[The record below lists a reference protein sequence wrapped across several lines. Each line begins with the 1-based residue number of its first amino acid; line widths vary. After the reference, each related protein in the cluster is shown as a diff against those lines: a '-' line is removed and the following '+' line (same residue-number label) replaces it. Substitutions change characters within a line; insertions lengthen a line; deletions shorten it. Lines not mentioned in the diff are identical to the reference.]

1 MRNHSRRNIH
11 AVNQHFA
18 KQGRVERD
26 PQGPRVRATD
36 EEELSVAV
44 ALLQDRLDRGKGYTA
59 LPAELSGV
67 FTLNPSPV
75 VESLQ
80 VYDVETEEFVATNV
94 RYMLRAGEPFNVPLD
109 TGSGLNQRFY
119 AHGVRVNV
127 LQRANGNLIPVTQPR
142 MVYGYPQP
150 PAVNSGVNAAP
161 WTPKVS
167 VYNAD
172 QAAFAGSDYNPNGPV
187 PFLQFF
193 WNLQFGSDRTLYS
206 DGWLPAELLNQM
218 PDITVPSPWDGTMTS
233 TLIPRGGS
241 MHHFSV
247 PRLVPPDTSVVLQV
261 MPVTSMAQLAANA
274 AESVIINVE
283 LQGQVLVNA

>member
-1 MRNHSRRNIH
+1 MRNHSRNIH

-26 PQGPRVRATD
+26 PQGPLVRATD
-36 EEELSVAV
+36 EEELSIAV
-44 ALLQDRLDRGKGYTA
+44 ALLQDRLDRGKGFTA

-67 FTLNPSPV
+67 FTLNTSPV

-80 VYDVETEEFVATNV
+80 IYDVETEEFVVTDV

-127 LQRANGNLIPVTQPR
+127 LQRANGDLIPVTQPR
-142 MVYGYPQP
+142 MVYGYPQS
-150 PAVNSGVNAAP
+150 PAENSGVNAAP

-172 QAAFAGSDYNPNGPV
+172 QAPLGEYTYNPNGPV

-218 PDITVPSPWDGTMTS
+218 PDITVPSWGVP
-233 TLIPRGGS
+233 IPRGGS

-247 PRLVPPDTSVVLQV
+247 PRLVPPDTAVVLQ
-261 MPVTSMAQLAANA
+261 MLPVTSMAQLAANA
-274 AESVIINVE
+274 AESVVINVE
-283 LQGQVLVNA
+283 LQGQVLVKA